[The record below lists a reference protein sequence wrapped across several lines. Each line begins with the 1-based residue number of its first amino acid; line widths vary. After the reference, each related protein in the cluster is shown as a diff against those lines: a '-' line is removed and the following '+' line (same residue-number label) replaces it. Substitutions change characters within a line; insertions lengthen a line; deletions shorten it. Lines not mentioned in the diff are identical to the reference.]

1 MPLLF
6 QIQFTSESYLWLL
19 ACLGLGIVYALLLY
33 RPSSHLHKNLRYFLF
48 ALRALSI
55 ALIAFL
61 ICSPLIK
68 TISRTIEKPL
78 IIIAQDNSASILLSE
93 GKGFNSK
100 DYTDQLKKLEK
111 NLSGDYELRS
121 FNFAEKMDD
130 GLNLNYKGSLTDIS
144 SVFKQINN
152 QFSNRNIGAIIIGTD
167 GIYNRGSNP
176 QYESK
181 NLNAAI
187 YTIALGDTIAKRDLL
202 ISTINYSS
210 IAYLDNQFQ
219 IGISIEAYQSE
230 GSNSMLTVSSESGL
244 VLSKPISINSNE
256 FRQTIMLNLPAEKKG
271 LQSYKIKL
279 APLNN
284 ELSEVNNVQT
294 IFIEVIDGR
303 KNILIIANAP
313 HPDISAIRQ
322 SIENN
327 KNYSVKVRMVQEVL
341 PAEIAEAGLI
351 ILHQLPSISN
361 NAKNILKLVET
372 KPILFVLGAQSNI
385 PAFSVSQN
393 VITVNSNGMLQEANA
408 TIKSDFYAFALS
420 DISRSKI
427 NNFGPL
433 LTPFGN
439 YGLKGPSNTLINQQ
453 IGKIPTGKPLLVFG
467 EDVQRRISVLAGE
480 GIWRWRLEDF
490 QENSSHEAIDELIT
504 KTVQYLVSS
513 DDKRKFRVS
522 TSKNNFD
529 QNEHVILNAEL
540 YNESFELV
548 NSPDVNITLKNKTGR
563 SYSFVFSRA
572 LNSYELDAGE
582 LPAGEYNYKAL
593 TSLGKLN
600 YQAEG
605 QFTISSQQAEYKQI
619 IANHQLL
626 YAISRQNGGEML
638 FPKQLDELPEL
649 IRANEKVKSVSYENP
664 KYSELIELKLL
675 FFLIVVL
682 LSTEWLSRKRN
693 GEI

>member
-19 ACLGLGIVYALLLY
+19 ACLGLGFAYAFVLY
-33 RPSSHLHKNLRYFLF
+33 QRSAHFNKNLRYFLF

-61 ICSPLIK
+61 IFSPLIK
-68 TISRTIEKPL
+68 TISRTVEKPL
-78 IIIAQDNSASILLSE
+78 IIIAQDNSESILLSE
-93 GKGFNSK
+93 GKGFDSRE
-100 DYTDQLKKLEK
+100 YTDQLKKLEK
-111 NLSGDYELRS
+111 DLSADYELRT
-121 FNFAEKMDD
+121 FHFAEKMDE
-130 GLNLNYKGSLTDIS
+130 GLNLNFKGSLTDIS
-144 SVFKQINN
+144 SVFKQIND
-152 QFSNRNIGAIIIGTD
+152 QFSNRNIGAIIMGSD

-187 YTIALGDTIAKRDLL
+187 YTIALGDTIARRDLL
-202 ISTINYSS
+202 ISNVNYNT

-230 GSNSMLTVSSESGL
+230 GSNSMLTVSSESG
-244 VLSKPISINSNE
+244 VILSKPISISSNE
-256 FRQTIMLNLPAEKKG
+256 FRQTILLNLPAEKKG
-271 LQSYKIKL
+271 LRAYTIKL

-284 ELSEVNNVQT
+284 ELSLINNNQT

-303 KNILIIANAP
+303 KNVLIVANAP

-341 PAEIAEAGLI
+341 PSEIEEAGLL
-351 ILHQLPSISN
+351 ILHQLPSLTN
-361 NAKNILKLVET
+361 NSKDILKLSEA
-372 KPILFVLGAQSNI
+372 KPILYVLGAQSNI
-385 PAFSVSQN
+385 PAFSASQN
-393 VITVNSNGMLQEANA
+393 LMTLNSNGMLQEANA
-408 TIKSDFYAFALS
+408 SVKTDFYAFTLS
-420 DISRSKI
+420 DLSRSKI

-439 YGLKGPSNTLINQQ
+439 YALKGPASFLINQQ
-453 IGKIPTGKPLLVFG
+453 IGKLPTEKPLLLFG
-467 EDVQRRISVLAGE
+467 EDVQRRISVLTGE

-490 QENSSHEAIDELIT
+490 QENSSHEAIDELIA

-529 QNEHVILNAEL
+529 ENEHVILNAEL

-548 NSPDVNITLKNKTGR
+548 NSPDVNITLKNKAGR

-572 LNSYELDAGE
+572 VNSYVLDAGE

-593 TSLGKLN
+593 TSLGKLK

-605 QFTISSQQAEYKQI
+605 QFIISSQEAEYKQI
-619 IANHQLL
+619 IADHQLL
-626 YAISRQNGGEML
+626 YTISMQNGGEML

-649 IRANEKVKSVSYENP
+649 IRTNEKVKSVSYENP
-664 KYSELIELKLL
+664 KYSELIELELL
-675 FFLIVVL
+675 FFLVLVL

>member
-1 MPLLF
+1 
-6 QIQFTSESYLWLL
+6 
-19 ACLGLGIVYALLLY
+19 
-33 RPSSHLHKNLRYFLF
+33 
-48 ALRALSI
+48 
-55 ALIAFL
+55 
-61 ICSPLIK
+61 
-68 TISRTIEKPL
+68 
-78 IIIAQDNSASILLSE
+78 
-93 GKGFNSK
+93 
-100 DYTDQLKKLEK
+100 
-111 NLSGDYELRS
+111 
-121 FNFAEKMDD
+121 
-130 GLNLNYKGSLTDIS
+130 
-144 SVFKQINN
+144 
-152 QFSNRNIGAIIIGTD
+152 
-167 GIYNRGSNP
+167 
-176 QYESK
+176 
-181 NLNAAI
+181 
-187 YTIALGDTIAKRDLL
+187 
-202 ISTINYSS
+202 
-210 IAYLDNQFQ
+210 
-219 IGISIEAYQSE
+219 
-230 GSNSMLTVSSESGL
+230 
-244 VLSKPISINSNE
+244 
-256 FRQTIMLNLPAEKKG
+256 MLNLPAEKKG

-279 APLNN
+279 APLDN
-284 ELSEVNNVQT
+284 ELSQINNVQT

-361 NAKNILKLVET
+361 YAKDILKLVEA
-372 KPILFVLGAQSNI
+372 KPTLFVLGAQSNI

-393 VITVNSNGMLQEANA
+393 LITINSNGMLQEANA

-439 YGLKGPSNTLINQQ
+439 YGLKGSSNTLINQQ
-453 IGKIPTGKPLLVFG
+453 IGKIPTEKPLLVFG
-467 EDVQRRISVLAGE
+467 EDVQRRISVLAAE

-504 KTVQYLVSS
+504 KIVQYLVSS

-529 QNEHVILNAEL
+529 ENEHVILNAEL

-548 NSPDVNITLKNKTGR
+548 NSPDVNITLNNKTGK

-582 LPAGEYNYKAL
+582 LPPGEYNYKAL

-605 QFTISSQQAEYKQI
+605 QFIISSREAEYKQI

-626 YAISRQNGGEML
+626 YAISSQSGGQML
-638 FPKQLDELPEL
+638 FPKQLDELPGL
-649 IRANEKVKSVSYENP
+649 IRTNEQVKSVSYENP

-675 FFLIVVL
+675 FFLIVVF
-682 LSTEWLSRKRN
+682 LSIEWLSRKRN